1 MLIWSKTQ
9 LICFQLCFV
18 SLLLLSSEKAIVEPC
33 VNEKVMGTALLDEV
47 NEDITKGP
55 LAGLANGNELKDLN
69 LLF

>member
-1 MLIWSKTQ
+1 MVENTADLF
-9 LICFQLCFV
+9 FQLCFV
-18 SLLLLSSEKAIVEPC
+18 SLLPPLSSEKAIVEPC
-33 VNEKVMGTALLDEV
+33 VSEKVMGTALLDEG